1 MGLDQLHWVAF
12 AVAVCGAAA
21 GCGNSEPS
29 RYYILTPMASSHA
42 AQAAISDDPE
52 LTVGIDPIELPQYL
66 DRPQIVTRTTRNE
79 LQFAEFD
86 RWAEP
91 LGDNFGRVLLE
102 DLSTLLSAHR
112 ILVVPTAGEVPPDY
126 RVIVEVTR
134 FDRDAGGDSVLTV
147 RWTVFDGD
155 RNPLVIRESRL
166 SEPVAKPGHAAT
178 VVAMNRA
185 VAQLG
190 RDIAAAIMTLPKGA

>member
-12 AVAVCGAAA
+12 AVAAFGAAA

-29 RYYILTPMASSHA
+29 RYYILTPMASSHT

-66 DRPQIVTRTTRNE
+66 DRAQIVTRTTRNE
-79 LQFAEFD
+79 LDFAEFD

-112 ILVVPTAGEVPPDY
+112 ILVVPTAG
-126 RVIVEVTR
+126 
-134 FDRDAGGDSVLTV
+134 
-147 RWTVFDGD
+147 
-155 RNPLVIRESRL
+155 
-166 SEPVAKPGHAAT
+166 
-178 VVAMNRA
+178 
-185 VAQLG
+185 
-190 RDIAAAIMTLPKGA
+190 